1 MARGRGKKGGTGMK
15 PFTAGLIGVILITLF
30 AFFAFTKFNPFAN
43 PYEFNA
49 VFETANNLKPR
60 SPVRIAGVEVG
71 KVKKVEAL
79 DNGAARVSLE
89 LEDKALP
96 IHEDAELKIRP
107 RIFLEGNFFVD
118 LEPGSPSAPVLDKN
132 ETIPISQT
140 KAPVQFGDVLI
151 ALQKDV
157 RTDLQV
163 FLKEYGKSLRKG
175 GAAGFRSS
183 IKYWERAYK
192 NSAIANEATLGQN
205 PESDLQRVLRGQART
220 FAALNRDP
228 EALKDLV
235 TSFNVTA
242 GAFAREDAAL
252 EAAIPELRDTLV
264 TAQPALQSL
273 NDALPSLRRFSIE
286 ALPGVRSSAPTLRA
300 SLPFITQARLLFRPS
315 ELRGAA
321 RELRRQTPSFVRL
334 NRTTVPLL
342 EEGRTLSACSN
353 QVLIPFAF
361 SEIPDPDFP
370 DNKGRFIDQ
379 ANRGLVGLSGES
391 RLMDANNQ
399 YFHASAVGPP
409 QQPGNSLRPAP
420 PPDGGSGALERR
432 PDLPCENQEPPNLNA
447 PAAALGA
454 PGPGGLVIPGLPDLP
469 IIGPLPRVD
478 MKAQARAWQ
487 RAYPLFKQ
495 ADELREGHSENGRVS
510 TPEKIASEGGEG
522 R

>member
-15 PFTAGLIGVILITLF
+15 PFTAGLIGVVVLTLF

-43 PYEFNA
+43 PYEFKA

-71 KVKKVEAL
+71 KVKQVEAL
-79 DNGAARVSLE
+79 DNGAARVTME

-118 LEPGSPSAPVLDKN
+118 LEPGSPSAAVLDKN
-132 ETIPISQT
+132 ETIPIGQT

-163 FLKEYGKSLRKG
+163 FLKEYAKSLRKG

-192 NSAIANEATLGQN
+192 NAAIANEATLGQN
-205 PESDLQRVLRGQART
+205 PERDLQRVLRGQART

-235 TSFNVTA
+235 TSFNTTA
-242 GAFAREDAAL
+242 AAFAREDAAL

-264 TAQPALQSL
+264 TAQPALRSL
-273 NDALPSLRRFSIE
+273 NDALPSLRRFSVE

-321 RELRRQTPSFVRL
+321 RELRRQTPSLVRL
-334 NRTTVPLL
+334 NRTSVPLF
-342 EEGRTLSACSN
+342 EEGRALAACSN

-370 DNKGRFIDQ
+370 DNSGQRFIDQ

-391 RLMDANNQ
+391 RLADANNQ

-420 PPDGGSGALERR
+420 PPDGGTNALERR

-447 PAAALGA
+447 PAGSLGA
-454 PGPGGLVIPGLPDLP
+454 GGAVLPGTDLL
-469 IIGPLPRVD
+469 GPLLDALPRATPEQE
-478 MKAQARAWQ
+478 AQARAWQ

-495 ADELREGHSENGRVS
+495 NELRERQQANGRVS
-510 TPEKIASEGGEG
+510 TPEKIASEGGED